1 MSRHPA
7 LGRFA
12 ELTAT
17 DEATRRALVARLQ
30 DAGVLRSGVERWIT
44 MVDQPGPRALVAEA
58 SHHRSR
64 RGLAWGLALCV
75 AAAVSVLLVAGLLAW
90 PQAPA
95 PLELELAASE
105 PTSLEAVPGLVLE
118 YEGTG
123 FVGGD
128 TRSVW
133 LTWDQG
139 RVLVDLEPES
149 LDRFVIRTREATVT
163 VLGTRFEVSR
173 DAMGTHVSVTR
184 GLVEVRCAD
193 AQVSHLRGGEQGQCE
208 PVAPAALLGMAR
220 LLQRRGAPAERILGV
235 LDRAEAASEPGSPML
250 SECLVVRI
258 EVLVAGGRLGPA
270 LVAAHRYL
278 ELGQGART
286 EEIEQLA
293 EVLEARLEQ
302 DAGRVQ

>member
-12 ELTAT
+12 ESTAT
-17 DEATRRALVARLQ
+17 DESTQRVLVARLQ
-30 DAGVLRSGVERWIT
+30 DAGVLRSGAERWIAL
-44 MVDQPGPRALVAEA
+44 VDQPGPIALAMAPARA
-58 SHHRSR
+58 RSGR
-64 RGLAWGLALCV
+64 HIAMVSALGAAV
-75 AAAVSVLLVAGLLAW
+75 AALLLLGLLAW

-95 PLELELAASE
+95 PLGLELASSE
-105 PTSLEAVPGLVLE
+105 TTSIEALPGLVLE
-118 YEGTG
+118 YDGTG

-149 LDRFVIRTREATVT
+149 LDRLVIRTREATVT

-220 LLQRRGAPAERILGV
+220 TLQRRGAPPERILEI
-235 LDRAEAASEPGSPML
+235 LDRAEAAAEPGAPML
-250 SECLVVRI
+250 GECIVIRL
-258 EVLVAGGRLGPA
+258 ELLVAEGRLKEA
-270 LVAAHRYL
+270 LEVSRRYL
-278 ELGQGART
+278 DAGQTARAA
-286 EEIEQLA
+286 EIESFA
-293 EVLEARLEQ
+293 GALEARLEP
-302 DAGRVQ
+302 APSEGK